1 MAEEGQTLVQ
11 IRDLH
16 FARGSK
22 EIFRGLDIDIPR
34 GKVTTILGP
43 SGTGKTTLLKMI
55 GGQLKP
61 AKGSIVVDGLD
72 VGKLSRRKLYD
83 LRKRMGMLFQSGAL
97 LTDLSVFENVA
108 YPLREHTDLP
118 DSLISHLVLMRLHAV
133 GLRGAKDLAP
143 SELSGGMAR
152 RAALARALVFDPMMI
167 MYDEPFIG
175 QDPISMGVLLD
186 LIRTVNTALGLTSV
200 MVSHDLEEAMSI
212 SDYLVIISEG
222 VVVESGPPEQL
233 KSSSSEWVQ
242 QFLHGKSDGPVPFQ
256 LAAPDYGYWINIV
269 AQLGRA
275 TIFLI
280 QLISGVFSLIK
291 RPSLLIKQLH
301 ASGVMTLS
309 IVLVSGLFVGM
320 VLALQAYNTL
330 VDFGQEDRIG
340 TLVALTLV
348 RELGPVVTG
357 LLFAGRA
364 GSAMTAEI
372 GLMKA
377 TEQLSGLEMMAVDP
391 FKRVFAPRFLAG
403 FIALPMLAAMFSAVG
418 VMGGHLVGVEVLGVE
433 ANAYWSQM
441 HNSVSFVNDVCNG
454 LIKGLVFG
462 FVVSWISIFQGAD
475 CIPTSEGVSSAT
487 TRTVVYSS
495 LAILGLDFLLT
506 AVMF

>member
-1 MAEEGQTLVQ
+1 MTEFLQRFG
-11 IRDLH
+11 RNW
-16 FARGSK
+16 
-22 EIFRGLDIDIPR
+22 ID
-34 GKVTTILGP
+34 
-43 SGTGKTTLLKMI
+43 
-55 GGQLKP
+55 
-61 AKGSIVVDGLD
+61 
-72 VGKLSRRKLYD
+72 
-83 LRKRMGMLFQSGAL
+83 
-97 LTDLSVFENVA
+97 
-108 YPLREHTDLP
+108 
-118 DSLISHLVLMRLHAV
+118 
-133 GLRGAKDLAP
+133 
-143 SELSGGMAR
+143 
-152 RAALARALVFDPMMI
+152 
-167 MYDEPFIG
+167 
-175 QDPISMGVLLD
+175 
-186 LIRTVNTALGLTSV
+186 
-200 MVSHDLEEAMSI
+200 MVER
-212 SDYLVIISEG
+212 
-222 VVVESGPPEQL
+222 
-233 KSSSSEWVQ
+233 
-242 QFLHGKSDGPVPFQ
+242 
-256 LAAPDYGYWINIV
+256 
-269 AQLGRA
+269 LGRA
-275 TIFLI
+275 TLFLLHLLGAI
-280 QLISGVFSLIK
+280 FSLVK
-291 RPSLLIKQLH
+291 RPSLLVRQLH

-330 VDFGQEDRIG
+330 IDFGQENQVG

-391 FKRVFAPRFLAG
+391 YKRVFAPRFLAG

-418 VMGGHLVGVEVLGVE
+418 VLGGHLVGVEVLGID
-433 ANAYWSQM
+433 AGAYWSQM
-441 HNSVSFVNDVCNG
+441 QNATSFVEDVSNG

-462 FVVSWISIFQGAD
+462 FVVSWIAIFEGAD

>member
-1 MAEEGQTLVQ
+1 MSDFLQRFG
-11 IRDLH
+11 H
-16 FARGSK
+16 FWIA
-22 EIFRGLDIDIPR
+22 
-34 GKVTTILGP
+34 
-43 SGTGKTTLLKMI
+43 
-55 GGQLKP
+55 
-61 AKGSIVVDGLD
+61 IVE
-72 VGKLSRRKLYD
+72 R
-83 LRKRMGMLFQSGAL
+83 
-97 LTDLSVFENVA
+97 
-108 YPLREHTDLP
+108 
-118 DSLISHLVLMRLHAV
+118 
-133 GLRGAKDLAP
+133 
-143 SELSGGMAR
+143 
-152 RAALARALVFDPMMI
+152 
-167 MYDEPFIG
+167 
-175 QDPISMGVLLD
+175 
-186 LIRTVNTALGLTSV
+186 
-200 MVSHDLEEAMSI
+200 
-212 SDYLVIISEG
+212 
-222 VVVESGPPEQL
+222 
-233 KSSSSEWVQ
+233 
-242 QFLHGKSDGPVPFQ
+242 
-256 LAAPDYGYWINIV
+256 
-269 AQLGRA
+269 LGRA
-275 TIFLI
+275 TLFLF
-280 QLISGVFSLIK
+280 QLLGALFSLVK
-291 RPSLLIKQLH
+291 RPALLIKQLH

-330 VDFGQEDRIG
+330 IDFGQENRVG

-418 VMGGHLVGVEVLGVE
+418 VLGGHLIGVEVLGVD
-433 ANAYWSQM
+433 AGAYWSQM
-441 HNSVSFVNDVCNG
+441 QNSVSFVHDVCNG

-462 FVVSWISIFQGAD
+462 FVVCWISIFEGAD

>member
-1 MAEEGQTLVQ
+1 M
-11 IRDLH
+11 
-16 FARGSK
+16 
-22 EIFRGLDIDIPR
+22 
-34 GKVTTILGP
+34 
-43 SGTGKTTLLKMI
+43 
-55 GGQLKP
+55 
-61 AKGSIVVDGLD
+61 
-72 VGKLSRRKLYD
+72 SRFLQN
-83 LRKRMGMLFQSGAL
+83 FGA
-97 LTDLSVFENVA
+97 
-108 YPLREHTDLP
+108 
-118 DSLISHLVLMRLHAV
+118 
-133 GLRGAKDLAP
+133 
-143 SELSGGMAR
+143 
-152 RAALARALVFDPMMI
+152 
-167 MYDEPFIG
+167 
-175 QDPISMGVLLD
+175 
-186 LIRTVNTALGLTSV
+186 
-200 MVSHDLEEAMSI
+200 
-212 SDYLVIISEG
+212 
-222 VVVESGPPEQL
+222 
-233 KSSSSEWVQ
+233 
-242 QFLHGKSDGPVPFQ
+242 
-256 LAAPDYGYWINIV
+256 YWIGILER
-269 AQLGRA
+269 LGRA
-275 TIFLI
+275 TLFLF
-280 QLISGVFSLIK
+280 QLIAAIFSLVK

-301 ASGVMTLS
+301 ATGVKTLS

-330 VDFGQEDRIG
+330 IDFGQEERIG

-418 VMGGHLVGVEVLGVE
+418 VMGGHLVGVEVLGVD

-441 HNSVSFVNDVCNG
+441 QSSVSFTHDVCNG

-462 FVVSWISIFQGAD
+462 FVVSWISIFEGAD